1 MYTAYDMTAQ
11 LSLNTSVICSR
22 DDGRQL
28 KKQSLQD
35 HPSGKSQTMFESLK
49 SGTCHRFLYGF
60 TRGELHHSTALAE
73 TQRAICTLHIDKST
87 QVSTVRVVIALNVPI
102 THLLTTY

>member
-1 MYTAYDMTAQ
+1 MYTAYDMTAR
-11 LSLNTSVICSR
+11 LSFNASVIYSQ

-28 KKQSLQD
+28 QKIVTARPHEWQVTD
-35 HPSGKSQTMFESLK
+35 DVESLK
-49 SGTCHRFLYGF
+49 SETCHRFSSRVYQGGVF
-60 TRGELHHSTALAE
+60 HSTTLAE
-73 TQRAICTLHIDKST
+73 TQRAICTLHIDNST

>member
-1 MYTAYDMTAQ
+1 MAEFKHFGRPHLETMADNSKMVTARQHEWQVTDDVEI
-11 LSLNTSVICSR
+11 LN
-22 DDGRQL
+22 
-28 KKQSLQD
+28 
-35 HPSGKSQTMFESLK
+35 

-60 TRGELHHSTALAE
+60 TRGELRSTALAE
-73 TQRAICTLHIDKST
+73 TQRAICTPHIDSST